1 MKANYIICYD
11 ITDPRRLSRVFRL
24 LKQSGIHIQYS
35 VFYCRLTWH
44 NLVELKGKLNQIINA
59 KKDDVR
65 IYPLP
70 SELKV
75 AVMGLGD
82 RIPEGVSIFL
92 Q

>member
-1 MKANYIICYD
+1 MKANYIISYD
-11 ITDPRRLSRVFRL
+11 ITNPRRLSRVYKL
-24 LKQSGIHIQYS
+24 MKQSGIHIQYS
-35 VFYCRLTWH
+35 VFYCRLTWQ
-44 NLVELKGKLNQIINA
+44 NLVELKGKLGSIINP

-82 RIPEGVSIFL
+82 RIPEGVTIFL

>member
-1 MKANYIICYD
+1 MKANYIISYD
-11 ITDPRRLSRVFRL
+11 ITNPRRLSRVYKL
-24 LKQSGIHIQYS
+24 MKQSGIHIQYS
-35 VFYCRLTWH
+35 VFYCRLTWQ
-44 NLVELKGKLNQIINA
+44 NLVELKGKLSSIINP